1 MKKIFAVFLSV
12 LFVVSAA
19 SLLVS
24 AGPITQD
31 SKNVDCVDFLDFSAD
46 TTSLWARY
54 NEETGEW
61 EQNEGPD
68 DYGDIFVI
76 NGNNYNQ
83 PIDENGIPIAPALHI
98 YEGYLENASWSI
110 TENGEVF
117 HFEVTGENTSP
128 GVGFVIDEYRK
139 NNVEIGSESGSNP
152 RAEYVKIRVRNYSA
166 ANRFTF
172 GFITNATNNYHFV
185 SATIS
190 DLMED
195 ANGKK
200 YVSGSGEWE
209 TYIFSMR
216 DINVA
221 TNYKDLLP
229 ENSEGMPDSRWGGQ
243 LNELLIFPFGFDV
256 ENGTGAYPGAAID
269 IDYIV
274 IGSLDYVTNYKSELE
289 IKEES
294 ITSLELVSTPTKT
307 QYYVGETLDLD
318 GLELKATYA
327 DGTTETLNSAST
339 TVNLSTA
346 AESTPVTLSFGSY
359 SVSYDIS
366 VTGIE
371 KLEVIEQPEST
382 VYELSTLTDGFTPEG
397 YKFQVTYSDGTV
409 NSEITKSMC
418 RYTGDISSVGQKTIT
433 ANYYG
438 LTTDLNIEIIDV
450 TGLEIETPEETY
462 RYKDTLS
469 ESDFDIYYV
478 YNNGTKKLHG
488 GDDTETGLDITVT
501 CDTKTPGDVTA
512 TVVGTDTERDLT
524 FTTDVIV
531 HVETPTE
538 MSVTSLP
545 NKTTYGVGESLDP
558 QGMRVALVYEDGT
571 TVNMDEDDY
580 RIRFDSNSPGEK
592 EVRVVSTIE
601 GLDLEA
607 RFTVTVDGSITPT
620 NPTTSTSTTSGSS
633 DSDGPSIGLI
643 IGIVAGV
650 VVVVAVVV
658 IVIVVSK
665 KKKKAE

>member
-31 SKNVDCVDFLDFSAD
+31 SQGVDCVDFLDFSAD
-46 TTSLWARY
+46 TTSLWAKY

-117 HFEVTGENTSP
+117 HFEVTGENTTP

-139 NNVEIGSESGSNP
+139 NNVEIGAESGSNP

-166 ANRFTF
+166 ASRFTF
-172 GFITNATNNYHFV
+172 GFITNATNNFHFV

-195 ANGKK
+195 MNGKK

-221 TNYKDLLP
+221 TNYNDLLT
-229 ENSEGMPDSRWGGQ
+229 ENSQGMLDSRWGGQ

-294 ITSLELVSTPTKT
+294 I
-307 QYYVGETLDLD
+307 
-318 GLELKATYA
+318 
-327 DGTTETLNSAST
+327 
-339 TVNLSTA
+339 LSCDNA
-346 AESTPVTLSFGSY
+346 AEPHAIIMAWMPIREKPCRQLSRKRFLTLRKTASEPHMSR
-359 SVSYDIS
+359 
-366 VTGIE
+366 TGRN
-371 KLEVIEQPEST
+371 
-382 VYELSTLTDGFTPEG
+382 F
-397 YKFQVTYSDGTV
+397 
-409 NSEITKSMC
+409 C
-418 RYTGDISSVGQKTIT
+418 R
-433 ANYYG
+433 
-438 LTTDLNIEIIDV
+438 
-450 TGLEIETPEETY
+450 
-462 RYKDTLS
+462 LS
-469 ESDFDIYYV
+469 EPWSPKDRRQPSEV
-478 YNNGTKKLHG
+478 
-488 GDDTETGLDITVT
+488 
-501 CDTKTPGDVTA
+501 P
-512 TVVGTDTERDLT
+512 R
-524 FTTDVIV
+524 
-531 HVETPTE
+531 
-538 MSVTSLP
+538 
-545 NKTTYGVGESLDP
+545 
-558 QGMRVALVYEDGT
+558 
-571 TVNMDEDDY
+571 
-580 RIRFDSNSPGEK
+580 RF
-592 EVRVVSTIE
+592 
-601 GLDLEA
+601 
-607 RFTVTVDGSITPT
+607 
-620 NPTTSTSTTSGSS
+620 
-633 DSDGPSIGLI
+633 
-643 IGIVAGV
+643 
-650 VVVVAVVV
+650 
-658 IVIVVSK
+658 SK
-665 KKKKAE
+665 QVFWIS